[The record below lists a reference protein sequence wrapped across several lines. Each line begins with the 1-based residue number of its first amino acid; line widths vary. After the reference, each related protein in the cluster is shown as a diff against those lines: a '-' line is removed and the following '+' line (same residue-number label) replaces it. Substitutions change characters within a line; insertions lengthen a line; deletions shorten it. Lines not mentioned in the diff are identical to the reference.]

1 VAHSPQHSGTRA
13 SAAGCA
19 PSYRAYI
26 SLLHA
31 SRRHLRHYRLPR
43 GTIPASVAA
52 RANPPGRSSRTGNS
66 GRATASAFHSLLLG
80 SLVCHPPAQG
90 GKRELIPGDLTNLI
104 GCILTD
110 QLPFQVRC
118 CSCWPETRAER
129 SSCLARYERNPIIH
143 ARITRPPSRLP
154 TGCYWNRSYL
164 PPPRCR
170 ATNPTPHLPP
180 ISRTGFGSPRILTSV
195 RPPHTRVLHSE
206 TDYVFA
212 YRSAI
217 CLR

>member
-1 VAHSPQHSGTRA
+1 LTM
-13 SAAGCA
+13 
-19 PSYRAYI
+19 
-26 SLLHA
+26 LELD
-31 SRRHLRHYRLPR
+31 R
-43 GTIPASVAA
+43 GAL
-52 RANPPGRSSRTGNS
+52 
-66 GRATASAFHSLLLG
+66 ATALGYASIGCWLCAQLPQVIKNWQLG
-80 SLVCHPPAQG
+80 SCDGLSFPFLVTW
-90 GKRELIPGDLTNLI
+90 LFGDLTNLI